1 MKVRIVGA
9 GPAGL
14 YLAILLKKADPRHD
28 VAVIERNAPDAT
40 FGWGVV
46 FSEETLGSLRDADPE
61 THLRITDTFARWP
74 TVDIRYRGRLLRSR
88 GHAFSAIARKL
99 LLQILQER
107 AREVGVELAFHAEVA
122 EPPEADLLVGADG
135 VNSLVRRAYAE
146 QFGARV
152 EPQGCKY
159 VWFGTDLVLD
169 AFTFIFK
176 ETEAG
181 LVQVHA
187 YPFDENTS
195 TWIIECPHATWR
207 ALGFDVMD
215 EAESL
220 AACEALFAEELR
232 GHRLLSNR
240 SLWTDFLLVRNE
252 SWHHAGVVLLGDA
265 AHTAHFSIGS
275 GTKLAM
281 EDAIALAQAF
291 QRHPRDLERALVD
304 YELERQPVVERFQQA
319 AGDSAAYF
327 TRVSRY
333 AHMDPMPFAF
343 NLLTRSGRVTH
354 ANLAQRDPQFVRVL
368 DAWFHG
374 GGELRPGAVAPPPM
388 FSPWND
394 LRNRVVRA
402 TDDPERMP
410 ELARSGAGLVLAGPV
425 AVSPQ
430 ARITPDTPTLDT
442 PVSVS
447 PQSRITP
454 DTQTLAPDWPLD
466 EVHAAGAQAGLLLTH
481 AGRRGSTRPRVRG
494 ADIPL
499 REGGWPLL
507 APSPIDY
514 APRMPV
520 PRAMTVE
527 DMAAVRADFA
537 TAAARAAALGF
548 DVLELDMGHGY
559 LLASFLSP
567 ASNRREDEYGA
578 DRLRFPLEV
587 LDAVREAWPEERLL
601 AVRLNVMDGTRR
613 GLQLSDGIAIAREL
627 AEHGCGLV
635 HVVAGQT
642 VPEAPQADYRRG
654 FLTPLADRVRAEAR
668 VPTLV
673 GGHLTTPDEA
683 NTLLGAGR
691 ADLVLLDV
699 PETELERLAAP
710 EPDRSDPITHRTSRS
725 TPYSDNSGT
734 FAVGVRRG
742 GVART

>member
-1 MKVRIVGA
+1 VKVRIVGA

-14 YLAILLKKADPRHD
+14 YLAILLRKADPRHD
-28 VAVIERNAPDAT
+28 VAVVERNAPDAT

-46 FSEETLGSLRDADPE
+46 FSEETLGALRDADPE

-107 AREVGVELAFHAEVA
+107 AREVGVELTFHSEVA
-122 EPPEADLLVGADG
+122 ELPEADLVVGADG
-135 VNSLVRRAYAE
+135 VNSLVRRTYAE
-146 QFGARV
+146 RFDARV
-152 EPQGCKY
+152 QPQGCKF

-187 YPFDENTS
+187 YPFDEDTS
-195 TWIIECPHATWR
+195 TWIIECPHATWQ
-207 ALGFDVMD
+207 ALGFDAMD

-220 AACEALFAEELR
+220 AACEALFAEELG

-240 SLWTDFLLVRNE
+240 SLWTDFMLVRNE
-252 SWHHAGVVLLGDA
+252 SWHHDNVVLLGDA

-327 TRVSRY
+327 TRVARY

-388 FSPWND
+388 FAPWNG

-402 TDDPERMP
+402 TDDPGRMT
-410 ELARSGAGLVLAGPV
+410 ELALSGAGLVLAGPV
-425 AVSPQ
+425 AVGQPG
-430 ARITPDTPTLDT
+430 RITPDTPTLDA
-442 PVSVS
+442 
-447 PQSRITP
+447 
-454 DTQTLAPDWPLD
+454 DWTLDD
-466 EVHAAGAQAGLLLTH
+466 VHAAGAQAGVLLTH
-481 AGRRGSTRPRVRG
+481 AGRRGSTRSRVHG

-507 APSPIDY
+507 APSSIPY

-520 PRAMTVE
+520 PRAMTAE
-527 DMAAVRADFA
+527 DMTAVRAEFA
-537 TAAARAAALGF
+537 AASARAAALGF
-548 DVLELDMGHGY
+548 DVLDLDMGHGY

-601 AVRLNVMDGTRR
+601 AVRLGVMDGTRH

-627 AEHGCGLV
+627 TGHGCGLV

-642 VPEAPQADYRRG
+642 VPEAAQADYRRG

-673 GGHLTTPDEA
+673 GGYLTTPDEA
-683 NTLLGAGR
+683 NTILGAGR
-691 ADLVLLDV
+691 ADLVLLEV

-710 EPDRSDPITHRTSRS
+710 EPDR
-725 TPYSDNSGT
+725 
-734 FAVGVRRG
+734 AV
-742 GVART
+742 ALA